1 MKILAVDDDWMI
13 LELLEQAMSV
23 SGQHEL
29 TTVTSGEKAIELLER
44 GEQRFDCFL
53 LDIQMPNIDGV

>member
-29 TTVTSGEKAIELLER
+29 TTVTSGETAKLAALMASEAIAPGTSGSES
-44 GEQRFDCFL
+44 
-53 LDIQMPNIDGV
+53 